1 MGVAKRVL
9 TRAVE
14 DYGRLLYGKRSLGRR
29 IDPQVNQQLLPR
41 LPALALKIQPALLPP
56 ILKIAI
62 RGGAGPLLRFATLN
76 VNSVAKLIQL
86 QARGKPTHA
95 IREKIPPPRRV
106 LPPANWLPDSKGTMT
121 HYERFNAAVDRKEP
135 DRVPLALLMDYFY
148 ARMARLTPK
157 QFINS
162 GYRQIFKAVRY
173 THDLF
178 GDWFDLAH
186 VPMGAIYSYFEP
198 IPAAHSAFY
207 SPLVPDDK
215 LGGILQ
221 FVETPVVDVK
231 DFPRVQREGFST
243 IWRPLPIPKVIQTMT
258 DILALAPYVSY
269 WERKRKVP
277 LYSASGMV
285 TPLEVLSYLMGMS
298 RWARGML
305 KHRDEMKQM
314 CDWMFAGQQGYDLF
328 LKMLGGV
335 PRAYICL
342 ERASPRFLRPQVF
355 EDLVWPYLTRIVA
368 QNNRLGLTN
377 LFHMDTDW
385 GPFLPLFATL
395 PRNGKYIFHLEDT
408 DIRKA
413 KDVVGHLGGVMGNLP
428 TRVSVFGTPTQVE
441 DACKKLIKDVGSG
454 GGFLLSCGCHLP
466 EDTPIRNV
474 VAMIRAIH
482 KHGTYRK

>member
-1 MGVAKRVL
+1 MGAAKRVL

-14 DYGRLLYGKRSLGRR
+14 DYGRLLYGKRPADQR
-29 IDPQVNQQLLPR
+29 IDPLVHQQLLPR
-41 LPALALKIQPALLPP
+41 LPLLGLKFHPALLLPV
-56 ILKIAI
+56 LKIAT
-62 RGGAGPLLRFATLN
+62 RGGAGPLLRFANLN
-76 VNSVAKLIQL
+76 VNAVAKLIQL
-86 QARGKPTHA
+86 Q
-95 IREKIPPPRRV
+95 IRNSPSFPHRVKIPPPRRV
-106 LPPANWLPDSKGTMT
+106 LVPQGWLPDSGGTMT
-121 HYERFNAAVDRKEP
+121 HYERFNAAVNLKEP

-157 QFINS
+157 QFIDS
-162 GYRQIFKAVRY
+162 SYRRIFQAVRY

-186 VPMGAIYSYFEP
+186 IPMGAIYSYFEP
-198 IPAAHSAFY
+198 IPAAHSGFY
-207 SPLVPDDK
+207 SPLVPDNK

-243 IWRPLPIPKVIQTMT
+243 LWRPLPILKVLQTMT
-258 DILALAPYVSY
+258 DILALAPYVKY
-269 WERKRKVP
+269 WEEKRKVP

-298 RWARGML
+298 RWAHGML

-342 ERASPRFLRPQVF
+342 ERASPRFLRPQIF

-368 QNNRLGLTN
+368 QNNKLGLTN

-413 KDVVGHLGGVMGNLP
+413 KDVVGHLGAVMGNLP
-428 TRVSVFGTPTQVE
+428 TRVSVFGTPAQV
-441 DACKKLIKDVGSG
+441 DAACKKLIEEVGSG

-466 EDTPIRNV
+466 EDTPIPNV
-474 VAMIRAIH
+474 VAMIRAMH
-482 KHGTYRK
+482 HHGTYRK